1 MPLRASLFLPTTACP
16 SLNIL
21 NDPGCSATKLI
32 GKSLFGTN
40 RGYLARSGTRVS
52 DHVVRTTNSDTHV
65 QGSRHKCNCPV
76 SSKILLSKWEVPAKS
91 WPGATSGTKILVGRN
106 IGQQA
111 NIAQSVKPPQE
122 KNPVYVEGNG
132 LKLLGPYA
140 LLLVSSRA
148 HDGSS
153 KCHKAGFLLIFPWK
167 TRRQCGPKKSR
178 RD

>member
-65 QGSRHKCNCPV
+65 QGSRHKCNCPSFV
-76 SSKILLSKWEVPAKS
+76 KDSSFKVGSASKILA
-91 WPGATSGTKILVGRN
+91 GRN
-106 IGQQA
+106 IGQQDLGR
-111 NIAQSVKPPQE
+111 AQH
-122 KNPVYVEGNG
+122 
-132 LKLLGPYA
+132 
-140 LLLVSSRA
+140 RA
-148 HDGSS
+148 AS
-153 KCHKAGFLLIFPWK
+153 KHCSISQTTQGKESCLCGRKRFETPWPLRPIVAQQSG
-167 TRRQCGPKKSR
+167 TRRLLKMPQGRIFADLPMEN
-178 RD
+178 